1 MKQISILAVVCL
13 LAMAFTRSVTPS
25 KLPDNIAGKY
35 GVCSVEKEEAHPI
48 ALELILQTDNT
59 FSYVDNTN
67 PDDKI
72 RVSGKWSIHDG
83 DIILSDYP
91 SVVKIM
97 RIWKPE
103 KDGSAMKSR
112 KGTAFYRL
120 CRMGDV
126 VAR

>member
-1 MKQISILAVVCL
+1 MVCL
-13 LAMAFTRSVTPS
+13 LAMAFTRPVTPA